1 MIRLL
6 RILGSLAYATA
17 HRRERRKAPRVVI
30 ITQVGG
36 VRRDLFRQ

>member
-1 MIRLL
+1 MTRLL
-6 RILGSLAYATA
+6 RRLASALYATA

-30 ITQVGG
+30 ITQIGG